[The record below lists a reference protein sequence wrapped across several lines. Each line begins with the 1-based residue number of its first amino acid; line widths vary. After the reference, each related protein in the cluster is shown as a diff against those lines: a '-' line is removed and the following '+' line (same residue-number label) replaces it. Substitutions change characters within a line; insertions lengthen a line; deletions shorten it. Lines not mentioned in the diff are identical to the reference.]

1 MQFEKDE
8 FNEDEIKILEKY
20 NLKNIEDII
29 KCNNISS
36 FDKSRTLNCYRYVK
50 SRYEVFGEEPING
63 NNPIILDKYYF
74 IIKVFN
80 DKTIKFIQSRG
91 IKTHEDF
98 HLLQMKP
105 RPPLCRRQE
114 KQIISDDD
122 SDSDGDSD
130 MVLLSYLLKNQKL
143 LNL

>member
-20 NLKNIEDII
+20 NLKTIEDII
-29 KCNNISS
+29 RCNEISY
-36 FDKSRTLNCYRYVK
+36 FDKRRTLKCYEYVK
-50 SRYEVFGEEPING
+50 PRYDVLGEEPING

-105 RPPLCRRQE
+105 R
-114 KQIISDDD
+114 KQKKTIDRTFLD
-122 SDSDGDSD
+122 SDSDDD
-130 MVLLSYLLKNQKL
+130 LFAFDFLLKNSHLFK
-143 LNL
+143 NL